1 MLIEYVK
8 VLNLGDEALGAA
20 DLRIVLLMSGCAS
33 LLGLAID
40 LES

>member
-1 MLIEYVK
+1 MLVEYVK
-8 VLNLGDEALGAA
+8 VLNLGDKALGAA
-20 DLRIVLLMSGCAS
+20 DLWIVLLVSGCAS